1 MSIEI
6 LSRAA
11 LLLIANIGCASTCQL
26 HEPALRSDLQAVAQ
40 KFVQR
45 TAFLQQLKE
54 NADPPVR
61 LKIPRINVDAVIE
74 PVGLTSTGVMDV
86 PSNPDNVGWYDLG
99 SKPGEKG
106 SAVLAG
112 HLDWYGG
119 KTAVFQHLDKLRKG
133 DVLSVETN
141 KGKTLPFIV
150 REIRTFQPNEYAPDL
165 FQKNDGRYL
174 NLVTCSGTWDAARKN
189 YSERLVVFADAAVP
203 GK

>member
-11 LLLIANIGCASTCQL
+11 LLFIANIGCTSTCLL
-26 HEPALRSDLQAVAQ
+26 HEPALRADLQAVAQ
-40 KFVQR
+40 KFVHR
-45 TAFLQQLKE
+45 TALLRQPQE
-54 NADPPVR
+54 NADAPVR

-74 PVGLTSTGVMDV
+74 PVGLTSTGVMEV

-112 HLDWYGG
+112 HLDWYDG

-150 REIRTFQPNEYAPDL
+150 REIRTFQPDEYAPDL
-165 FQKNDGRYL
+165 FQKSDGRYL

-189 YSERLVVFADAAVP
+189 YSERLVVFADAAVL